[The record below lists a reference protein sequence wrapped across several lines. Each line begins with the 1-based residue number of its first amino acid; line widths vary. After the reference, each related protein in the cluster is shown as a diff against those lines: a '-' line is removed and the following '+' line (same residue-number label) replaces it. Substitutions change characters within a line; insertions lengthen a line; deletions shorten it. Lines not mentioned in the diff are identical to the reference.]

1 MDASIDS
8 DAVALWQD
16 AIDLLTEENQ
26 PEAFIAMLRTC
37 TPIKVENNTLCAET
51 PMRLAYNRILKNLP
65 IVERCLSA
73 AAFED
78 IILSLTLTKSSTPV
92 TTTSTM
98 TPQEFNAW
106 KQKTAP
112 IQAVVP
118 EQIQDFESQEQSLE
132 ELKQQTLKRR
142 KSNPLYEETSFNS
155 NLTFDRF
162 VVGDENE
169 LAHQHALNVAND
181 AKGKANPLFIYGASG
196 LGKTHL
202 LRAVQNYIN
211 AEDIERVCVYKD
223 ADAFV
228 DDYVNAVRK
237 NASGN
242 AATELSNNYQNIDV
256 LIIDDVQKLAG
267 KAGTINFFFNIFN
280 SLIDR
285 GKQIILA
292 ADRTPAQLGM
302 GSDGFDDR
310 ITSRMS
316 GGIVIG
322 IESPSYE
329 MKLNL
334 IHVFCDRAFKERNSS
349 LSADDM
355 PEDIRRYMADKAGQS
370 IRTLEGFC
378 NRCVTGQIKAKESGK
393 NIKQEEID
401 KIADTLWRR
410 VSKTVNIEKVQEVVE
425 NIYGISHR
433 DIVGNKRNKEIAEP
447 RHVAIYLAHDLCQYT
462 LVNIGKHF
470 GGRKHATILHSIEV
484 IEERIKE
491 DKSFY
496 DQISQLKKTILE
508 QS

>member
-16 AIDLLTEENQ
+16 AIDLLVEENQ

-37 TPIKVENNTLCAET
+37 TPIKVEDNALCAET
-51 PMRLAYNRILKNLP
+51 SMRLAYNRILKNLP

-112 IQAVVP
+112 IKAVVP

-211 AEDIERVCVYKD
+211 SEDIERVCVYKD

-302 GSDGFDDR
+302 GSDGF
-310 ITSRMS
+310 
-316 GGIVIG
+316 
-322 IESPSYE
+322 
-329 MKLNL
+329 
-334 IHVFCDRAFKERNSS
+334 FKERNSS
-349 LSADDM
+349 LSADDL

-378 NRCVTGQIKAKESGK
+378 NRCVTGQIKAKESGT

>member
-16 AIDLLTEENQ
+16 AIDLLVEENQ

-37 TPIKVENNTLCAET
+37 TPIKVEDNALCAET

-106 KQKTAP
+106 KQTTAP
-112 IQAVVP
+112 IRAVVP

-211 AEDIERVCVYKD
+211 SEDIERVCVYKD

-242 AATELSNNYQNIDV
+242 AATELSN
-256 LIIDDVQKLAG
+256 
-267 KAGTINFFFNIFN
+267 N

-349 LSADDM
+349 LTADDL

-378 NRCVTGQIKAKESGK
+378 NRCVTGQIKAKESGT

>member
-16 AIDLLTEENQ
+16 AIDLLVEENQ

-211 AEDIERVCVYKD
+211 SEDIERVCVYKD

-228 DDYVNAVRK
+228 EDYLVICSTNQ
-237 NASGN
+237 NL
-242 AATELSNNYQNIDV
+242 LS
-256 LIIDDVQKLAG
+256 
-267 KAGTINFFFNIFN
+267 
-280 SLIDR
+280 
-285 GKQIILA
+285 
-292 ADRTPAQLGM
+292 
-302 GSDGFDDR
+302 
-310 ITSRMS
+310 
-316 GGIVIG
+316 
-322 IESPSYE
+322 
-329 MKLNL
+329 
-334 IHVFCDRAFKERNSS
+334 
-349 LSADDM
+349 
-355 PEDIRRYMADKAGQS
+355 
-370 IRTLEGFC
+370 
-378 NRCVTGQIKAKESGK
+378 
-393 NIKQEEID
+393 
-401 KIADTLWRR
+401 
-410 VSKTVNIEKVQEVVE
+410 
-425 NIYGISHR
+425 
-433 DIVGNKRNKEIAEP
+433 
-447 RHVAIYLAHDLCQYT
+447 
-462 LVNIGKHF
+462 
-470 GGRKHATILHSIEV
+470 HATH
-484 IEERIKE
+484 
-491 DKSFY
+491 
-496 DQISQLKKTILE
+496 
-508 QS
+508 

>member
-16 AIDLLTEENQ
+16 ALDLLVEENQ

-37 TPIKVENNTLCAET
+37 TPVKVEEDTLYAET

-112 IQAVVP
+112 LQAVVP

-142 KSNPLYEETSFNS
+142 KSNPLCEETSFNS
-155 NLTFDRF
+155 TLTFDRF

-211 AEDIERVCVYKD
+211 SEDILM
-223 ADAFV
+223 FLLLTTS
-228 DDYVNAVRK
+228 K
-237 NASGN
+237 N
-242 AATELSNNYQNIDV
+242 LLVKQV
-256 LIIDDVQKLAG
+256 LL
-267 KAGTINFFFNIFN
+267 TSSSIFLTL
-280 SLIDR
+280 SLIEAN
-285 GKQIILA
+285 KSFLPQI
-292 ADRTPAQLGM
+292 
-302 GSDGFDDR
+302 
-310 ITSRMS
+310 
-316 GGIVIG
+316 
-322 IESPSYE
+322 
-329 MKLNL
+329 
-334 IHVFCDRAFKERNSS
+334 
-349 LSADDM
+349 
-355 PEDIRRYMADKAGQS
+355 
-370 IRTLEGFC
+370 
-378 NRCVTGQIKAKESGK
+378 
-393 NIKQEEID
+393 
-401 KIADTLWRR
+401 
-410 VSKTVNIEKVQEVVE
+410 
-425 NIYGISHR
+425 
-433 DIVGNKRNKEIAEP
+433 EP
-447 RHVAIYLAHDLCQYT
+447 RHSLVWDLT
-462 LVNIGKHF
+462 VLMIVLLLV
-470 GGRKHATILHSIEV
+470 
-484 IEERIKE
+484 
-491 DKSFY
+491 
-496 DQISQLKKTILE
+496 
-508 QS
+508 